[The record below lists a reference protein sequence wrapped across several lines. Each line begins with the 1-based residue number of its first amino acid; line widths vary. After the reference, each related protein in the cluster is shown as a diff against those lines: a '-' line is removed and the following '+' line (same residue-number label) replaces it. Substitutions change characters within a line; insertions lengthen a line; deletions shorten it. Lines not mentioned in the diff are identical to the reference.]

1 MTPEIVNGAMWAAWW
16 LSWMAAALWRD
27 RAAKQPPQSSQIAY
41 RVLAVIE
48 MAGLK
53 AKLWNCLQQV
63 TDPEKADVP
72 SGVPL
77 GARIEETLWML
88 TLMLAKP
95 VVVSEASDT
104 RSSWPAAPAVKVC
117 AIRAIPR

>member
-1 MTPEIVNGAMWAAWW
+1 MYHVKDPART
-16 LSWMAAALWRD
+16 RTT
-27 RAAKQPPQSSQIAY
+27 IAY
-41 RVLAVIE
+41 RVPAVIE

-104 RSSWPAAPAVKVC
+104 RSSWPVAPAVKVC